1 MLTNRIRNK
10 KGKGY
15 ILEEEK
21 KKRGKGLHRIRW
33 VIVNKEEKRE

>member
-21 KKRGKGLHRIRW
+21 KKEGKVCIGFAG
-33 VIVNKEEKRE
+33 